1 MNVLWGNK
9 FIIREMMNGDW
20 TATCKR
26 MIVRIPSLGR
36 YRLIALGSL
45 PNPRVYEA
53 VTAFP

>member
-1 MNVLWGNK
+1 MNVLWENK